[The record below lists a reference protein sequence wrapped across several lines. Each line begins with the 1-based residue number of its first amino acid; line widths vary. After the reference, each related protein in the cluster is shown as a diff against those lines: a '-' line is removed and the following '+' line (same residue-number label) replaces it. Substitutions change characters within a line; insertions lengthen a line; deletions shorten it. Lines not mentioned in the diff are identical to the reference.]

1 MATSS
6 SASAETVNPT
16 AVVIREGRIEDQGPE
31 TVHTEIVAN
40 DYMHE
45 ISTGAMPET
54 GHSAIT
60 HLAGTPSAIC
70 VTDNEG
76 QVFEAQTGSDVTTVQ
91 LVHDAAQAI
100 PQQVVETTTTEL
112 SAAAAILSVAGAHA
126 FQQGAVEGSDQLQ
139 VIQHL
144 DVGAT
149 SVLTSVSGDQQTAT
163 VHIPTADGQTAVQ
176 LSGTGTIPSNY
187 TIARSADG
195 RIIVSADGSNGTEI
209 LMLNQGQGGHTL
221 QVVPASSVGDGNM
234 QTSQFALTLSP
245 ATPMSPTKPVQSGS
259 KLPAASDVVKGE
271 RQKQQKRL
279 LRKLQACAQEY
290 CLRLG
295 EECVIVASVRVD
307 SLQGTPE
314 TSNAVQREVQVFGSK
329 LFEEVIRSHITE
341 LKNMLDEQTQQ
352 SPSAAFESSL
362 PSTQGMP
369 VLPLPARDLDS
380 MNGNELKS
388 YVPLLLRHCMGRNR
402 PMWGMEEHRPS
413 WWPDGIPFENV
424 RMDTRP
430 AGQVRETQ
438 TWSAC
443 LRQIVRACFQHFGC
457 EALLD
462 GLPKVSHSAAQRSM
476 LVFSSPAAG
485 MTPMSDQSHSLD
497 QSLSAAAGDESMQ
510 QEPQPAAQELESGAV
525 AVQEHETMVAEQ
537 TVTTVQET
545 PRSTRKRRRASGLT
559 PEGPTS
565 DAKKTAG
572 AVFLRVHYRTN
583 GDMDGLE
590 EVMIHP
596 SLTCADV
603 LKHMNA
609 DEQSF
614 ELRTAYDG
622 GAGLTG
628 NVTSL
633 VRGQSLM
640 DVYLVKRAQK
650 QFA

>member
-1 MATSS
+1 
-6 SASAETVNPT
+6 
-16 AVVIREGRIEDQGPE
+16 
-31 TVHTEIVAN
+31 
-40 DYMHE
+40 
-45 ISTGAMPET
+45 
-54 GHSAIT
+54 
-60 HLAGTPSAIC
+60 
-70 VTDNEG
+70 
-76 QVFEAQTGSDVTTVQ
+76 
-91 LVHDAAQAI
+91 
-100 PQQVVETTTTEL
+100 
-112 SAAAAILSVAGAHA
+112 
-126 FQQGAVEGSDQLQ
+126 
-139 VIQHL
+139 
-144 DVGAT
+144 
-149 SVLTSVSGDQQTAT
+149 
-163 VHIPTADGQTAVQ
+163 
-176 LSGTGTIPSNY
+176 
-187 TIARSADG
+187 
-195 RIIVSADGSNGTEI
+195 
-209 LMLNQGQGGHTL
+209 MLNQGQGGHTL

-462 GLPKVSHSAAQRSM
+462 GKLADHHLCAYLSVLFLSVCLFLSFSMCMFSELTKLINMSFLAGLPKVSHSAAQRSM

-572 AVFLRVHYRTN
+572 A
-583 GDMDGLE
+583 G
-590 EVMIHP
+590 
-596 SLTCADV
+596 
-603 LKHMNA
+603 
-609 DEQSF
+609 
-614 ELRTAYDG
+614 
-622 GAGLTG
+622 
-628 NVTSL
+628 
-633 VRGQSLM
+633 
-640 DVYLVKRAQK
+640 RA
-650 QFA
+650 AILP